1 MLRIATILGS
11 NILKASGVRLERFA
25 PKPQSVGDEDAAG

>member
-1 MLRIATILGS
+1 MLTIATILGS
-11 NILKASGVRLERFA
+11 TILTASGVRFERFA